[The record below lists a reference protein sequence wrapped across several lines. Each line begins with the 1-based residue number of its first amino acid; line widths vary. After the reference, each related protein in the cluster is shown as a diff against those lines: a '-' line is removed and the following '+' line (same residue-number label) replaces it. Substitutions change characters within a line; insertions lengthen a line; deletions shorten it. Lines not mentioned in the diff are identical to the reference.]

1 MDGVLEPLAE
11 QSESFLLGADETML
25 VGLTGQMGAGKT
37 TLAGYLHG
45 CGARI
50 VDADRLGH
58 EILERAAVK
67 HHLEEAFGTNV
78 IGDDGAVDR
87 RALAELAFA
96 DAAGVSLLNSIV
108 GEPLNEELWNR
119 VKGDRGTCDT
129 TVIVDAALLI
139 EWGMH
144 RRFDVIVVV
153 TADDEDALRRLEV
166 SRGFSRSE
174 ILPRRQAQGAV
185 EDKLAVADF
194 VVHNDGDLK
203 SFEQRAHKLW
213 GELERLRLQQPTN
226 SLDSAI
232 N

>member
-1 MDGVLEPLAE
+1 MEYWSPPRG
-11 QSESFLLGADETML
+11 QSESFLHGADETML
-25 VGLTGQMGAGKT
+25 VGLTGQMGVGKT
-37 TLAGYLHG
+37 TLAGHLHG

-58 EILERAAVK
+58 EILERAGVK
-67 HHLEEAFGTNV
+67 RRLEEAFGTNV
-78 IGDDGAVDR
+78 IGVDGAVDR

-213 GELERLRLQQPTN
+213 GELERLRLQKPTN
-226 SLDSAI
+226 SVDSAF